1 MFSPFTSPPVS
12 RSTTLDRPLHRLVR
26 GARNTSRVTLM
37 TLAAAL
43 GIALVLLATE
53 AAVGASGVP
62 AIVASMGASAVILY
76 ALPDTPSARLWPLF
90 GGHLLSATVGIMA
103 ARTISHPS
111 LALAVAIFGA
121 LLLMNVLRCVHPP
134 GGATALTAV
143 LGGAEMRELGFGFLV
158 APLLPNLIIL
168 SSTTWLLRRAIE
180 RTPALLHTRTIA
192 RPNT

>member
-1 MFSPFTSPPVS
+1 MFSPFSSQPSS
-12 RSTTLDRPLHRLVR
+12 RTLTLDRPFYRLASR
-26 GARNTSRVTLM
+26 ARSTSRVTLM

-53 AAVGASGVP
+53 AAVGSSGVP

-90 GGHLLSATVGIMA
+90 GGHLLSATVGILA
-103 ARTISHPS
+103 ARVIPHPS

-121 LLLMNVLRCVHPP
+121 LLLMNGLRCVHPP

-168 SSTTWLLRRAIE
+168 STTTWLLRRVIE
-180 RTPALLHTRTIA
+180 RTPTLSGAQTHRT
-192 RPNT
+192 T

>member
-1 MFSPFTSPPVS
+1 MFSPFTPQSLPRTFS
-12 RSTTLDRPLHRLVR
+12 LDRSFYRLAA
-26 GARNTSRVTLM
+26 GARNRSRGTLT

-53 AAVGASGVP
+53 ATVGTPGVP

-90 GGHLLSATVGIMA
+90 GGHLLSATVGIGA
-103 ARTISHPS
+103 ARLIPHPS
-111 LALAVAIFGA
+111 LALAVALFGA

-158 APLLPNLIIL
+158 APLLPNLLIL
-168 SSTTWLLRRAIE
+168 SATAWLLRRLIE
-180 RTPALLHTRTIA
+180 RSSVS
-192 RPNT
+192 